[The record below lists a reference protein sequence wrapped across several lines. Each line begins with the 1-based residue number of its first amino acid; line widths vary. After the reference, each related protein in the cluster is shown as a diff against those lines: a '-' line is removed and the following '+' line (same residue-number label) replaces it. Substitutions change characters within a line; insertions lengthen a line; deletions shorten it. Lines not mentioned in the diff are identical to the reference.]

1 MASINV
7 VEYLEVNN
15 SSFTLSENIKYD
27 DLTKDVVIDYFNQ
40 CKYKNDII
48 GEYNDDTW
56 KFKSKNLD
64 LYITLEFQDRLGAY
78 KDKVKCYI
86 IMKIYKQNIC
96 AGYARQILNSLTKY
110 IINTYYFNEK
120 YVEDFR
126 RYIITHQGE
135 KDIACIILQFL
146 RFIDEAPKYIEVL
159 NGVKGERHNSRD
171 IPKFESIIMFDK
183 IVDDVIL
190 HHKEVFDKYYFIL
203 LWWKVSTIIPLRTS
217 EFVQLKRNCIYEKD
231 NEFYLHIE
239 RIKNMY
245 DRKIYDFP
253 IMTEFPITKDV
264 FCFIKEYIDYANT
277 IDNTEYLISREM
289 YISTLKFYV
298 NSGHRVN
305 SKDFNKLLL
314 RFYRDVVIDIYGL
327 EVVPKNEKENEYQ
340 IEKISLGDTR
350 HLAIINLM
358 MQGVNPLDIMKL
370 AGHHSIDVQMGYYS
384 HVEKF
389 MTSKTYVLSKMLK
402 TNSIISDD
410 YSNLNSVDKKIEKDL
425 LGASFYNLPVVACGS
440 GRCKNTNFPQDC
452 EAKECIYCK
461 YFLPEGK
468 INADYLEQLA
478 IEKQQELEIKKN
490 ILKFVLKNSMSVQ
503 NSELER
509 ASKDYITT
517 VNQNV
522 VIQSYRLREENVNT

>member
-1 MASINV
+1 MKKIMN
-7 VEYLEVNN
+7 
-15 SSFTLSENIKYD
+15 FI
-27 DLTKDVVIDYFNQ
+27 
-40 CKYKNDII
+40 
-48 GEYNDDTW
+48 
-56 KFKSKNLD
+56 
-64 LYITLEFQDRLGAY
+64 YIL
-78 KDKVKCYI
+78 
-86 IMKIYKQNIC
+86 
-96 AGYARQILNSLTKY
+96 
-110 IINTYYFNEK
+110 
-120 YVEDFR
+120 
-126 RYIITHQGE
+126 
-135 KDIACIILQFL
+135 
-146 RFIDEAPKYIEVL
+146 
-159 NGVKGERHNSRD
+159 
-171 IPKFESIIMFDK
+171 
-183 IVDDVIL
+183 
-190 HHKEVFDKYYFIL
+190 KE
-203 LWWKVSTIIPLRTS
+203 
-217 EFVQLKRNCIYEKD
+217 
-231 NEFYLHIE
+231 
-239 RIKNMY
+239 
-245 DRKIYDFP
+245 KIYDFP

-440 GRCKNTNFPQDC
+440 GRCKSTNFPQDC

-468 INADYLEQLA
+468 MNADYLEQLA
-478 IEKQQELEIKKN
+478 IEKQQELKIKKN
-490 ILKFVLKNSMSVQ
+490 TLKFVLKNSMSIEK
-503 NSELER
+503 NELER

-517 VNQNV
+517 INQNV